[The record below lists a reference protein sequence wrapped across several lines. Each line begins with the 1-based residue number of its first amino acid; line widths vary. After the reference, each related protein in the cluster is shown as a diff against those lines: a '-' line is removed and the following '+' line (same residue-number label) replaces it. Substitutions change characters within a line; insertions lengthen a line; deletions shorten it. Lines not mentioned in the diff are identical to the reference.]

1 MKNKYG
7 FTLIEILAVVA
18 ILGILSLIAVPNVI
32 KYLKSSQEQAMAT
45 QENTIADAA
54 NLYNED
60 YCIHPIGNR
69 TCGVCT
75 KSDTISYVRLSVL
88 ENLSLIDKVK
98 YKDSDCDGVVVW
110 DSEARTKKTYL
121 VCENDT
127 YSTDSSIDLD
137 KDYPEC

>member
-18 ILGILSLIAVPNVI
+18 ILAILSLIAVPNVL
-32 KYLKSSQEQAMAT
+32 KYLDTSRKQAMVT
-45 QENTIADAA
+45 QENTIVDAA

-60 YCIHPIGNR
+60 YCIHPIGER

-88 ENLSLIDKVK
+88 KNLGLIDEVK
-98 YKDSDCDGVVVW
+98 YKNSVCDGVVVW
-110 DSEARTKKTYL
+110 NSEDRTKKTYL
-121 VCENDT
+121 VCGSD
-127 YSTDSSIDLD
+127 YVTDSTVNIESE
-137 KDYPEC
+137 YPGC

>member
-1 MKNKYG
+1 MKNKKG

-18 ILGILSLIAVPNVI
+18 ILGILSLIAVPNVL
-32 KYLKSSQEQAMAT
+32 KYLKTSQEQAMIT
-45 QENTIADAA
+45 QENTIAAAA

-75 KSDTISYVRLSVL
+75 KSDTISYVKLSVL
-88 ENLSLIDKVK
+88 KNLSLIDEVK
-98 YKDSDCDGVVVW
+98 FKNSFCDGVVVW

-121 VCENDT
+121 VCGSD
-127 YSTDSSIDLD
+127 YATDSTVNIDSE
-137 KDYPEC
+137 YPGC